1 MSRSLPPRPAL
12 PLAALLAA
20 LAACQSA
27 GTAPCPGAAAG
38 TFAFAGTRNVAPDP
52 LAPGVPACGSATGY
66 GPALDT
72 IAFTGTIAFEDGAAW
87 LCTGRRHAIQLV
99 GTRSGAE
106 VEVET
111 TTTGA
116 VLSACGA
123 SCEATVT
130 AILRGTVG
138 AAADG
143 TPTFTGTWI
152 ERLAADP
159 GAKKPSSCG
168 ACTLPCD
175 GRYDVAGTAVP

>member
-27 GTAPCPGAAAG
+27 GTAPCPGAAVG
-38 TFAFAGTRNVAPDP
+38 TFALTGTRTLEPDP
-52 LAPGVPACGSATGY
+52 LTPGVPACGSDAGY
-66 GPALDT
+66 GAALDT
-72 IAFTGTIAFEDGAAW
+72 IAFTGTIAFDDGAAW
-87 LCTGRRHAIQLV
+87 FCTGRRHASQLV
-99 GTRSGAE
+99 GARSGAE

-123 SCEATVT
+123 SCAARVT
-130 AILRGTVG
+130 AILRGTLG
-138 AAADG
+138 TAADG

-152 ERLAADP
+152 ERLAADA
-159 GAKKPSSCG
+159 GATCG
-168 ACTLPCD
+168 TCTLPCD
-175 GRYDVAGTAVP
+175 GRYDVTGTAAP